1 LPQKYDKE
9 GYNFYLLILLKF
21 IPEMKNFFIGILAL
35 GIIGIAVD
43 KIFFSKKAAITPEA
57 PKQQA
62 LVSSKNSAVFNESF
76 DHLLSSYFSLKEA
89 LADYD
94 TGRAN
99 SAALELIGFADN
111 LKTNEIKG
119 DSTGDIRK
127 TAVDFAG
134 TISGSAKGLR
144 GETDLIKKKRE
155 FSMVSEAL
163 YNLVRTVRYDRQKL
177 YHQHCPMAFND
188 DEEAW
193 WISNSNKIDNPYLG
207 RKHPK
212 YKATM
217 VGCGDITDSLD
228 FSK

>member
-1 LPQKYDKE
+1 
-9 GYNFYLLILLKF
+9 
-21 IPEMKNFFIGILAL
+21 MKKIVL
-35 GIIGIAVD
+35 GIIIVAIAAFAID
-43 KIFFSKKAAITPEA
+43 KLFFARKASDENNPPA

-62 LVSSKNSAVFNESF
+62 LAASKNSVAFNESF
-76 DHLLSSYFSLKEA
+76 DQLLNGYFSLKEA

-94 TGRAN
+94 S
-99 SAALELIGFADN
+99 SAANVAARKVSEYADS
-111 LKTNEIKG
+111 LKLSEIKG

-127 TAVDFAG
+127 TASDFTG
-134 TISGSAKGLR
+134 TIAGSAKGLI
-144 GETDLIKKKRE
+144 GEADLVKKKRE
-155 FSMVSEAL
+155 FSMISEAL

-188 DEEAW
+188 EEEAW

-217 VGCGDITDSLD
+217 TGCGDITDSLD
-228 FSK
+228 YR